1 LARKETLNF
10 GYVGKPSKRLTLF
23 TELKGSMEGF
33 SDTTA
38 GFRVRFMEGMVTGS
52 ITSSFKATSVYKHY
66 VENILQLTFSSA
78 IDFQKP
84 EKPAQFGVSL
94 SLGGGM

>member
-1 LARKETLNF
+1 
-10 GYVGKPSKRLTLF
+10 
-23 TELKGSMEGF
+23 MEGF

-52 ITSSFKATSVYKHY
+52 ITSSFKATSIYKHY
-66 VENILQLTFSSA
+66 VENILQLTFSSS

-84 EKPAQFGVSL
+84 ENPALFGVSL